1 MILIINFIREAREV
15 DERCA
20 SCLIAF
26 VVLFICRDGL
36 SVPEK

>member
-1 MILIINFIREAREV
+1 MILTINLIREAGEV

-20 SCLIAF
+20 SFMIVF